1 MAVSNGKAA
10 KDTIKFM
17 QVLDQGTYKALQREA
32 KARGITVQEL
42 IRAVM
47 TPSWLWA
54 TADLLDKR
62 NLRRLEKY
70 HVEQERTY
78 RRLAKAGVFKR

>member
-1 MAVSNGKAA
+1 MALSNGRPS
-10 KDTIKFM
+10 KDMIKFM
-17 QVLDQGTYKALQREA
+17 QVLSRSTYKTLEREA
-32 KARGITVQEL
+32 IKRGITVQEL

-47 TPSWLWA
+47 TPNWLWS
-54 TADLLDKR
+54 TADLLDTR
-62 NLRRLEKY
+62 NVRQLERY